1 MKAKEGKILVV
12 DDNESILKS
21 LRQLLK
27 HDFEQVKT
35 LSSPNLIQ
43 TTLRSE
49 SFDVVLLDMNF
60 SAGVMT
66 GNEGIFWMKEI
77 LKIDPS
83 AVIILITAYGDVEL
97 AVKAIKE
104 GGTDFIVKPWNP
116 EKLLATL
123 YSALKLK
130 KSKLEVKSLKGKQ
143 KVLTEDIDKQFDLL
157 IGISKKMKEV
167 LTTIKKVARTDANI
181 LILGENG
188 TGKELIAREIHKR
201 SNRSQEAFVGVD
213 IGSLTESLFE
223 SEMFGHVKGAYTDAK
238 EDRTGRFEIA
248 SGGTL
253 FLDEIGNLSVS
264 LQAKLLKAIQDRE
277 IIRVG
282 ASIPIPV
289 DIRLICATNTNLEEL
304 VLNNLFREDLLYRIN
319 TIQIH
324 LPPLRERKDDIPLLL
339 EYFLKKYQKKYHKPP
354 FKVSEKAYGK
364 LNNHLWPGNI
374 REFKHTI
381 EKVVILSES
390 NTIKS
395 DDFFFGSA
403 IKPKYEQYDTMN
415 LADVEKNIIE
425 KALKASNG
433 NLSNAAKILNISR
446 TTLYSKIKKY
456 GL

>member
-1 MKAKEGKILVV
+1 
-12 DDNESILKS
+12 
-21 LRQLLK
+21 
-27 HDFEQVKT
+27 
-35 LSSPNLIQ
+35 
-43 TTLRSE
+43 
-49 SFDVVLLDMNF
+49 
-60 SAGVMT
+60 
-66 GNEGIFWMKEI
+66 
-77 LKIDPS
+77 
-83 AVIILITAYGDVEL
+83 
-97 AVKAIKE
+97 
-104 GGTDFIVKPWNP
+104 
-116 EKLLATL
+116 
-123 YSALKLK
+123 
-130 KSKLEVKSLKGKQ
+130 
-143 KVLTEDIDKQFDLL
+143 
-157 IGISKKMKEV
+157 
-167 LTTIKKVARTDANI
+167 
-181 LILGENG
+181 
-188 TGKELIAREIHKR
+188 TGKELVARAIHKR
-201 SNRSQEAFVGVD
+201 SKRADDPFIAVNCSAIPKD
-213 IGSLTESLFE
+213 LLE
-223 SEMFGHVKGAYTDAK
+223 SELFGHEKGAF
-238 EDRTGRFEIA
+238 TGAHQMKKGRVELA
-248 SGGTL
+248 HRGTL